1 MVGEERFGG
10 ATKEM
15 NTLLLV
21 LLCCTVMIVLYLLMI
36 MPGMEEKPDTEVLEH
51 WLYAHR
57 GLHDNAS
64 DAPENSLKAFR
75 KAVNAGFGMELDI
88 QLTKDRIPVV
98 FHDFTLKRI
107 CGVEGKVSDY
117 TYEQLQRF
125 PLCKSAERI
134 PRFEDV
140 LRLVDGKVPLIVEF
154 KIEFKDLS
162 LCSIADGLLRKYRG
176 LYCVESFNPLC
187 LYWYRRHH
195 REVVR
200 GQLSD
205 GFLWEGEYTGP
216 LYFVLQ
222 NLLTNFFTKPDF
234 IAYNHRYA
242 RTFSRRLCRSLYHNA
257 AAAWTIRSE
266 EELKEAKK
274 NFDVFIFDSF
284 IPKEN

>member
-1 MVGEERFGG
+1 
-10 ATKEM
+10 M

-21 LLCCTVMIVLYLLMI
+21 LLCCMALAVLYLLMI
-36 MPGMEEKPDTEVLEH
+36 MPEMTKKPDTEVLKH

-64 DAPENSLKAFR
+64 DAPENSLKAFQ
-75 KAVNAGFGMELDI
+75 KAVDAGFGMELDI
-88 QLTKDRIPVV
+88 QLTKDKVPVV

-117 TYEQLQRF
+117 TYEELQQF

-140 LRLVDGKVPLIVEF
+140 LKLVDGKEPLIVEF
-154 KIEFKDLS
+154 KIQFKDLS
-162 LCSIADGLLRKYRG
+162 LCPIADGLLREYKG
-176 LYCVESFNPLC
+176 LYCIESFNPLC

-195 REVVR
+195 KEVVH

-205 GFLWEGEYTGP
+205 GFLREGNYSGI
-216 LYFVLQ
+216 LFFVLQ
-222 NLLTNFFTKPDF
+222 NLLTNFLTKPDF
-234 IAYNHRYA
+234 IAYNHKYA
-242 RTFSRRLCRSLYHNA
+242 DVLSRRLCRGLYRNM

-266 EELKEAKK
+266 EELKEARK
-274 NFDVFIFDSF
+274 NFDVFIFDGF
-284 IPKEN
+284 LPKEN